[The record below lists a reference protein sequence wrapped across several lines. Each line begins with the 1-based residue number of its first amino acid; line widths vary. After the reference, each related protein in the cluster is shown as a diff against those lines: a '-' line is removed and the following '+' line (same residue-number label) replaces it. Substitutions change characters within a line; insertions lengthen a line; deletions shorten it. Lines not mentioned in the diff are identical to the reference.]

1 MNRVVRGGL
10 ALCTGFGLTLVA
22 IKVADRDL
30 TPTLP
35 AGAKLGQLDMNG
47 YCQRAYGP
55 RSSAVHLSSGA
66 YGWRCWTTNNGL
78 VTRLEIRVDTA
89 CELTYD
95 APAYAESFDL
105 DFPYSWECY
114 RGPRQPD

>member
-105 DFPYSWECY
+105 DLPYSWECY